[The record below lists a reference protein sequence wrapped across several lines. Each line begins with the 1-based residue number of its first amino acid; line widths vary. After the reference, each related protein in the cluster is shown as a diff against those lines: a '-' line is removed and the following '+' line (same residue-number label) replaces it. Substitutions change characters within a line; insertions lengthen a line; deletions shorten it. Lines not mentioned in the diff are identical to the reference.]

1 MPAKSILENRIRE
14 KLDEARNFEESWRR
28 ALDALE
34 VDVNEHKQALY
45 RAQNE
50 VALLEGLLAPDS
62 DESFRENVT
71 ESLKQL
77 HTEEGSPLHPGY
89 VPDRGAGEDGLPGH
103 APANGGASDE

>member
-1 MPAKSILENRIRE
+1 MPAKSIIENRIRE
-14 KLDEARNFEESWRR
+14 KLDEARNFKESWRR

-77 HTEEGSPLHPGY
+77 HSRTEGSPLHPGY
-89 VPDRGAGEDGLPGH
+89 VPDRGAGEDGLPGED
-103 APANGGASDE
+103 ASDE